1 MEYKPIPSTTV
12 LIFTC
17 NAHLLRRISK
27 AIEKDMLALKSIKN
41 FLMERAALVI
51 MCRTMQE
58 LDVVFDDILRV
69 ILERDDEKAQSALMY
84 LSAAKNKNKV
94 KIEDVIISS
103 EKEELYREIE
113 KEFYDLHKSSKTV
126 YENY

>member
-1 MEYKPIPSTTV
+1 
-12 LIFTC
+12 
-17 NAHLLRRISK
+17 
-27 AIEKDMLALKSIKN
+27 
-41 FLMERAALVI
+41 MERAALVI